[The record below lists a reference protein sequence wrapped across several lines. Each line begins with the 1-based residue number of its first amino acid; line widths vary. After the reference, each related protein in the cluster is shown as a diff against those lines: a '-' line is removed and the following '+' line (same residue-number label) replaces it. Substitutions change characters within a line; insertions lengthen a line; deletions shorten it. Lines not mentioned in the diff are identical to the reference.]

1 MAKKWSA
8 ELLVM
13 RDSSHQVLAF
23 GGPGMPPRWTS
34 STKDGVG
41 TAYSTSSCVWFTLS
55 HGILNEVY
63 YPTIDRPQIRDM
75 QFLITDGQTF
85 FHEERRHL
93 QTEIEELDRWSL
105 GYRIVN
111 SDPQG
116 RYRLVKQVIA
126 DPHQPC
132 VLIHVQLEGEEELL
146 QRLQIYALVAPHLE
160 VGGWGN
166 SIQRDGVAG
175 RRILLAW
182 KDRTYLAVGA
192 DVGFDKTSCGYVG
205 VSDGWQDLTDNLK
218 MDWEFDHAENG
229 NVAGIGELNLSEEK
243 EFTVALAFGD
253 GPHAAITT
261 LMQSLA
267 VPFAQHG
274 ERFAAQWRR
283 VAELENLDRYATDR
297 GLLYRNSQQL
307 LLAHED
313 KKFSGALIASA
324 SIPWGDHKGDE
335 DLGGYH
341 LVWTRD
347 AVQSATA
354 LLASG
359 RKETARRALV
369 YLACSQSADGS
380 FPQNF
385 WIDGTPYWHGIQ
397 LDEVA
402 FPVMLAWRLWKAEGL
417 ADFDPYDM
425 VLTAARFLVRHS
437 PETQQE
443 RWEESS
449 GYSPSTLA
457 AIIAALICAADFAR
471 SRQQE
476 STAIFLEEYA
486 DFLESHV
493 ERWTVTTQGSL
504 VPGISRHYIRIHPSP
519 CDSGIPEE
527 DPNTGRLVIPNRP
540 PGAQFVFPAKDIVD
554 AGFLELVR
562 YGIRKPGDS
571 LVEDSLHVVDAVLKV
586 DTPFGPCWRR
596 YNHDG
601 YGQRHDGGPFEGW
614 GQGRA
619 WPLLTGERGHYE
631 LAAGRDP
638 KPYTTAL
645 ERFASGAGMLPE
657 QIWDE
662 PARPERRLFLGRPTG
677 SAMPLMWAHAEYVKL
692 LGCVA
697 DEKSLD
703 LIGPVAE
710 RYLGAR
716 PAQAW
721 QVWKPNR
728 RVQTATAGSTLRILA
743 FSPFRLRWSRNGWR
757 CIDDTT
763 STDTALGSFV
773 DIPISPC
780 QLVPVAFTFYWLAE
794 DRWEG
799 QDYQVGVS
807 PPELVARSAM

>member
-1 MAKKWSA
+1 MSGTNKS
-8 ELLVM
+8 
-13 RDSSHQVLAF
+13 LAF
-23 GGPGMPPRWTS
+23 GAPGMPPRWTS

-41 TAYSTSSCVWFTLS
+41 TAYSASSRVWFTLS
-55 HGILNEVY
+55 HGILNEIY

-111 SDPQG
+111 SDPQQ
-116 RYRLVKQVIA
+116 RYRLIKQVIA
-126 DPHQPC
+126 NSHQPC
-132 VLIHVQLEGEEELL
+132 VLVQVQLEGEEGLL
-146 QRLQIYALVAPHLE
+146 KRLMAFALVAPHLG

-166 SIQRDGVAG
+166 SIRQHEILG
-175 RRILLAW
+175 RRILLAS
-182 KDRTYLAVGA
+182 KGRTLLAMGS
-192 DVGFDKTSCGYVG
+192 DVGFRRLSCGYVG
-205 VSDGWQDLTDNLK
+205 ASDGWQDLKDNLQ
-218 MDWEFDHAENG
+218 MDWEFDRAEDG
-229 NVAGIGELNLSEEK
+229 NVAGIGELDLSEKK

-253 GPHAAITT
+253 GQHAAITA
-261 LMQSLA
+261 LAQSLA
-267 VPFAQHG
+267 IPFNQHR
-274 ERFAAQWRR
+274 ERFTAQWHR
-283 VAELENLDRYATDR
+283 VTELENLDRFASD
-297 GLLYRNSQQL
+297 GGFLYRNSQQL

-313 KKFSGALIASA
+313 KTFAGAMIASA
-324 SIPWGDHKGDE
+324 SIPWGDHKGD
-335 DLGGYH
+335 DDVGGYH

-369 YLACSQSADGS
+369 YLACSQAPDGS

-402 FPVMLAWRLWKAEGL
+402 FPVMLAWRLWKADGL
-417 ADFDPYDM
+417 VDFDPYPM
-425 VLTAARFLVRHS
+425 VLAAARLLVRHS
-437 PETQQE
+437 PVTQQE

-471 SRQQE
+471 SRQQQ
-476 STAIFLEEYA
+476 TDATFLEEYG

-493 ERWTVTTQGSL
+493 ERWTVTTDGTL

-519 CDSGIPEE
+519 SDGGIPDE
-527 DPNTGRLVIPNRP
+527 DPNAGDLRIPNRP
-540 PGAQFVFPAKDIVD
+540 PGAPFIFPAKDIVD
-554 AGFLELVR
+554 AGFLELIR
-562 YGIRKPGDS
+562 YGVRKPGDS
-571 LVEDSLHVVDAVLKV
+571 LIEDSLRVVDAVLKV

-601 YGQRHDGGPFEGW
+601 YGERPDGGPFEGW

-631 LAAGRDP
+631 LAAGRDR

-662 PARPERRLFLGRPTG
+662 PDRPKRRLFLGKPAG

-692 LGCVA
+692 LRSVA
-697 DEKSLD
+697 DERIFD
-703 LIGPVAE
+703 LIEPVAA

-716 PAQAW
+716 PRAVW
-721 QVWKPNR
+721 QVWKPDR
-728 RVQTATAGSTLRILA
+728 RVQTAAAGSTLRILA
-743 FSPFRLRWSRNGWR
+743 PIPFRLHWSRDGWQT
-757 CIDDTT
+757 ISDSN
-763 STDTALGSFV
+763 STDIALGSFV
-773 DIPISPC
+773 DIPVLRGQRAPIS
-780 QLVPVAFTFYWLAE
+780 FTFYWLPEA
-794 DRWEG
+794 RWEG
-799 QDYQVGVS
+799 QDYHVRICA
-807 PPELVARSAM
+807 PPGENF

>member
-1 MAKKWSA
+1 MVYAI
-8 ELLVM
+8 
-13 RDSSHQVLAF
+13 
-23 GGPGMPPRWTS
+23 
-34 STKDGVG
+34 
-41 TAYSTSSCVWFTLS
+41 
-55 HGILNEVY
+55 HGILNEIY

-111 SDPQG
+111 SDPQQ
-116 RYRLVKQVIA
+116 RYRLIKQVIA

-132 VLIHVQLEGEEELL
+132 VLVHVQLEGEEGLL
-146 QRLQIYALVAPHLE
+146 KRLMAFALVAPHLG

-166 SIQRDGVAG
+166 SIRRHEILGQ
-175 RRILLAW
+175 RILLAS
-182 KDRTYLAVGA
+182 KGRTFLAMGS
-192 DVGFDKTSCGYVG
+192 DVGFRRLSCGYVG
-205 VSDGWQDLTDNLK
+205 ASDGWQDLKDNLR
-218 MDWEFDHAENG
+218 MDWEFDRAENG
-229 NVAGIGELNLSEEK
+229 NVAGIGELDLSEKK

-253 GPHAAITT
+253 GQHAAITA
-261 LMQSLA
+261 LVQSLA
-267 VPFAQHG
+267 IPFAQHR
-274 ERFAAQWRR
+274 ERFTVQWRR
-283 VAELENLDRYATDR
+283 ITELENLDRFASD
-297 GLLYRNSQQL
+297 GGFLYRNSQQL

-313 KKFSGALIASA
+313 KTFAGAMIASA
-324 SIPWGDHKGDE
+324 SIPWGDHKGD
-335 DLGGYH
+335 DDVGGYH

-369 YLACSQSADGS
+369 YLACSQAPDGS

-402 FPVMLAWRLWKAEGL
+402 FPVMLAWRLWKADGL
-417 ADFDPYDM
+417 VDFDPYPT
-425 VLTAARFLVRHS
+425 VLAAARFLVRHS
-437 PETQQE
+437 PVTQQE

-471 SRQQE
+471 SRQQQ
-476 STAIFLEEYA
+476 SAASFLEEYA

-493 ERWTVTTQGSL
+493 ERWTVTTDGTL

-519 CDSGIPEE
+519 CDGGIPDE
-527 DPNTGRLVIPNRP
+527 DPNAGDLRIPNRP
-540 PGAQFVFPAKDIVD
+540 PGAPFIFPAKDIVD
-554 AGFLELVR
+554 AGFLELIR
-562 YGIRKPGDS
+562 YGIRRPGDS
-571 LVEDSLHVVDAVLKV
+571 LVEDSLRVVDAVLKV

-601 YGQRHDGGPFEGW
+601 YGERPDGGPFEGW

-631 LAAGRDP
+631 LAAGRDR

-662 PARPERRLFLGRPTG
+662 PDRPKRRLFLGKPAG

-692 LGCVA
+692 LRSVA
-697 DEKSLD
+697 DERIFD
-703 LIGPVAE
+703 LIEPVAA
-710 RYLGAR
+710 RYLAAR
-716 PAQAW
+716 PRAAW
-721 QVWKPNR
+721 QVWKPDR
-728 RVQTATAGSTLRILA
+728 RVQTAAAGSTLRILA
-743 FSPFRLRWSRNGWR
+743 STPFRLHWSRDGWQTSS
-757 CIDDTT
+757 DSN
-763 STDTALGSFV
+763 STDIALGSFV
-773 DIPISPC
+773 DIPVL
-780 QLVPVAFTFYWLAE
+780 QGQRAPVSFTFYWHPGG
-794 DRWEG
+794 RWEG
-799 QDYQVGVS
+799 QDYHVRICAPQGAVR
-807 PPELVARSAM
+807 AA